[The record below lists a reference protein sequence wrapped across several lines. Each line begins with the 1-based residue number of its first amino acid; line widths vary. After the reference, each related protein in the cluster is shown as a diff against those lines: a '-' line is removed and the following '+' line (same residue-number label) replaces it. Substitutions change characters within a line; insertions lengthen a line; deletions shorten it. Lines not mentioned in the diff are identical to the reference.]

1 MADPPIRLVLA
12 DDHPIVLDGLETL
25 FRLEP
30 DFEVVARCMDGE
42 ECLAA
47 VRRLHPDVLIL
58 DIRMPRRDGLWVL
71 RELQRE
77 ESPTQVVLLAAE
89 LDEQDVLEAL
99 RLGVRGMVLKELAPQ
114 MLLQCVRKVFAGEQW
129 LEKQAVGRALDIL
142 LRREAGEREAANLL
156 TPRELEMVHMVTRG
170 LRNKEMSERLAIS
183 EGTVKIHLHNIYR
196 KLKVDNRVELILYA
210 QAKKLVGA
218 LLPLAIMLPA

>member
-1 MADPPIRLVLA
+1 MSSPPIRLVLA
-12 DDHPIVLDGLETL
+12 DDHPIVLDGLENL

-30 DFEVVARCMDGE
+30 DFEVVARCMDGD

-47 VRRLHPDVLIL
+47 MRRLHPDVLIL
-58 DIRMPRRDGLWVL
+58 DIRMPRKDGLAVL

-77 ESPTQVVLLAAE
+77 KSTTKVVLLAAE

-99 RLGVRGMVLKELAPQ
+99 RLGVRGMVLKELAPR
-114 MLLQCVRKVFAGEQW
+114 MLLQCVRKVHAGEQW

-196 KLKVDNRVELILYA
+196 KLKVENRVELILYA